1 MSSTEFKP
9 FNDDFDQDAAL
20 AILHEATAGA
30 DDGELFIGRAHAESL
45 VYDDRRLR
53 GSSYTASQGFG
64 LRAVA
69 GEVTGYAHSTE
80 LTLPT
85 LRRAAGA
92 WQAFP
97 PL

>member
-30 DDGELFIGRAHAESL
+30 DDGELFIERAHAESL

-80 LTLPT
+80 LTLP
-85 LRRAAGA
+85 LS
-92 WQAFP
+92 
-97 PL
+97 LIHI